1 MNVTRTAD
9 ELYELEKQCNWELVT
24 DIGQMAL
31 INIRSEIDMLSFLL
45 SKEGMNIDQKSRIKS
60 FESVLAKLES
70 KDLEPTFDNIMKNIH
85 DVTAARIIVPLIDD
99 CYKVRDL
106 LASRLTIVE
115 ERDYIKNPKENGYR
129 SLHLIVELHVLF
141 NGTKY
146 SVKAELQIRTHAQNC
161 WSILEHDLGYKNDLQ
176 TQESVQYFKNLS
188 DMLNKVDKTA
198 IKFVEAK
205 KKAQKA
211 KK

>member
-1 MNVTRTAD
+1 MNIKRSAD
-9 ELYELEKQCNWELVT
+9 EIYELEKQANWELIT
-24 DIGQMAL
+24 DISQIAL
-31 INIRSEIDMLSFLL
+31 INVKAEIDMLSFLL
-45 SKEGMNIDQKSRIKS
+45 AKEGMNIDQKSRIKS
-60 FESVLAKLES
+60 FESVLAKCEE
-70 KDLEPTFDNIMKNIH
+70 KGLEPTFENITKNLH
-85 DVTAARIIVPLIDD
+85 DIPAARIIVPLIDD

-115 ERDYIKNPKENGYR
+115 ERDYIKHPKENGYR
-129 SLHLIVELHVLF
+129 SLHLIIELHVLF

-176 TQESVQYFKNLS
+176 PAESVQYFKSLA

-198 IKFVEAK
+198 IKLVKAK
-205 KKAQKA
+205 KKMEKQ
-211 KK
+211 